1 VQQGASEMWL
11 IRIALRRP
19 ITVLVAVIAV
29 GLLSILA
36 VWRMPIDIFPNL
48 NLPVIYVAQPYGGM
62 SPAQMEG
69 YLVYYYEYHFLY
81 ITGIESVESKSIQNV
96 GLLKL
101 TFHPGTNMSQAL
113 AQTISYVDRARSFMP
128 PGTVPPF
135 VMRFDAGSVP
145 VGFLVFSSQ
154 TRGLGEIQDLA
165 LNRVRPLFA
174 TLPGV
179 SAPPPFGGNQR
190 TIVITVDPDRLR
202 AYRMSP
208 EEVIKAVSAGNVV
221 MPAGNIRT
229 GDLQPM
235 VPINSV
241 VTNIQDLSDLPI
253 RVGSGPT
260 VFLHDVGKISDSS
273 DVLTGYALVN
283 GRRAIY
289 LSVTKRADASTLT
302 VVNEVKSSIPRFR
315 ALVPEDINISYE
327 LDQSTYVKNALWS
340 LVREGILGAVLTGIM
355 VLLFLRDLR
364 SSAIVVTTIPFAL
377 LAAVVALWG
386 AGQTINTMTLG
397 GLALAVGILVDEAT
411 VAIENIHTHLAQG
424 VPHATA
430 VLDAS
435 REVVIP
441 RLLAMLCVLSVFV
454 PSFFMTGVAR
464 SLFVPLALAVGFA
477 MAASYFLSS
486 SLVPVMATWILRDHG
501 HAASGTSRTDQWRTK
516 LGHLLQKLMNHRKLV
531 LIAYLGVTFAII
543 LLLGPLMG
551 REIFPRVNAGQFQL
565 RFRAPTGTR
574 VGATEVMALRI
585 LDEIHK
591 AAGSD
596 NVAVTLGYVGT
607 QPPAYPI
614 NTIFLWTS
622 GPQEAVLRV
631 QLKPNAGISI
641 TNLEE
646 QLRKKLPDM
655 FPGSRFSFEAG
666 DIVSQTMNFGAP
678 TPVEVAVTGPILQDD
693 RAFAEKLLAELGKI
707 RSLRDLQFE
716 QPLDYPAVEVNVNR
730 ELAGQ
735 LGVSV
740 EQVGRSLV
748 AATSSSRFVTPNYWA
763 DPRSGIAYQVQVELP
778 QPQVASIQD
787 VANVPI
793 TQSGALHPLVGD
805 VAQVRNGTMV
815 GEYDRLNG
823 QRMITISANVVGEDL
838 GRAAKQVD
846 KAIKQVGTPPR
857 GVTVRVRGQIA
868 PMRDTLTN
876 LSIGLG
882 LAILVI
888 FLLLSAN
895 FQSMRLS
902 LVVLSTIPAVISGVI
917 IMLLIT
923 GTTLNIQ
930 SFMGAIMAI
939 GVAVANAI
947 LLVTFAEQTRRGG
960 SNAIEAAVHG
970 AQTRMRPILMTSMAM
985 IVGMIPMAVALGA
998 GAEQTAPLG
1007 RAVIGGLLAATITS
1021 LLILPSIFSLVQQ
1034 RAGTDSPSLDPEDPE
1049 SRYAAS
1055 HNSGANPSGGER

>member
-1 VQQGASEMWL
+1 
-11 IRIALRRP
+11 
-19 ITVLVAVIAV
+19 
-29 GLLSILA
+29 
-36 VWRMPIDIFPNL
+36 
-48 NLPVIYVAQPYGGM
+48 
-62 SPAQMEG
+62 
-69 YLVYYYEYHFLY
+69 
-81 ITGIESVESKSIQNV
+81 
-96 GLLKL
+96 
-101 TFHPGTNMSQAL
+101 MSQAL
-113 AQTISYVDRARSFMP
+113 AQTISYVDRARAFMP
-128 PGTVPPF
+128 AGTVPPF

-202 AYRMSP
+202 AYHMSP
-208 EEVIKAVSAGNVV
+208 EEVVKAVSAGNII
-221 MPAGNIRT
+221 MPAGNIRV

-260 VFLHDVGKISDSS
+260 VFLHDLGKIADSS

-283 GRRAIY
+283 GRRAVY
-289 LSVTKRADASTLT
+289 LSVTKRADASTLA
-302 VVNEVKSSIPRFR
+302 VVSEVKSSIPRFR
-315 ALVPEDINISYE
+315 SLIPDDINISYE
-327 LDQSTYVKNALWS
+327 FDQSTYVKNALSS
-340 LVREGILGAVLTGIM
+340 LVREGILGAVLTGLM

-364 SSAIVVTTIPFAL
+364 SSAIVVATIPFAL
-377 LAAVVALWG
+377 LTAVVALWG

-411 VAIENIHTHLAQG
+411 VAIENIHTHLGQG
-424 VPHATA
+424 VPHARA

-454 PSFFMTGVAR
+454 PSFFMTGIAR
-464 SLFVPLALAVGFA
+464 SLFVPLSLSVGFA

-486 SLVPVMATWILRDHG
+486 SLVPVMSTWILRDPAHPAG
-501 HAASGTSRTDQWRTK
+501 KDKSRMTEWRNR
-516 LGHLLQKLMNHRKLV
+516 LGRVLGKLMGHRKV
-531 LIAYLGVTFAII
+531 LLAVYLGITFAVI

-551 REIFPRVNAGQFQL
+551 REIFPRVSAGQLQL
-565 RFRAPTGTR
+565 RFRAPIGTR
-574 VGATEVMALRI
+574 VGATEVMALRV

-591 AAGSD
+591 TAGAGKVS
-596 NVAVTLGYVGT
+596 VTLGYVGT

-631 QLKPNAGISI
+631 ALEPDAQISVA
-641 TNLEE
+641 NLEE
-646 QLRKKLPDM
+646 RLREKLPSM
-655 FPGSRFSFEAG
+655 FPGSEFSFEAG

-678 TPVEVAVTGPILQDD
+678 TPVEVAVNGPNLQDD
-693 RAFAEKLLAELGKI
+693 RGYAEKLLVQLRQI
-707 RSLRDLQFE
+707 PVLRDLQFG
-716 QPLDYPAVEVNVNR
+716 QPLDYPSVEVNVNR

-735 LGVSV
+735 LGLSV

-748 AATSSSRFVTPNYWA
+748 AATSSSRFITPNYWA

-778 QPQVASIQD
+778 QPQVASVQD
-787 VANVPI
+787 IANIPI
-793 TQSGALHPLVGD
+793 TRSDALHPLIGD

-838 GRAAKQVD
+838 GRVANRVN
-846 KAIKQVGTPPR
+846 KAIERVGAPPR

-868 PMRDTLTN
+868 PMRETFAN
-876 LSIGLG
+876 LAIGLG

-895 FQSMRLS
+895 FQSIRLS
-902 LVVLSTIPAVISGVI
+902 LVVLSTVPAVISGVI

-947 LLVTFAEQTRRGG
+947 LLVTFAEQSRHGG
-960 SNAIEAAVHG
+960 IPAIEAAIHG
-970 AQTRMRPILMTSMAM
+970 AQSRMRPILMTSMAM
-985 IVGMIPMAVALGA
+985 VVGMVPMAVALGT

-1021 LLILPSIFSLVQQ
+1021 LLILPSIFSLVQE
-1034 RAGTDSPSLDPEDPE
+1034 RAGTHSPSLDPEDPE
-1049 SRYAAS
+1049 SRYAA
-1055 HNSGANPSGGER
+1055 HANSGDRATGGER